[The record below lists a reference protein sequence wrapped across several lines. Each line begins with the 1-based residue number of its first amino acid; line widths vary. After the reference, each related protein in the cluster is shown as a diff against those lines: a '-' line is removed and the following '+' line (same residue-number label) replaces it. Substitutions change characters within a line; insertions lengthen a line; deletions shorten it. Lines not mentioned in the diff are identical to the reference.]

1 MSTRRKGV
9 VKIAL
14 TRKMLAAMGIESEKI
29 DQIIE
34 AHTESTDGLKAKV
47 EEERAKA
54 EELREQ
60 AAKVPGLEQQVEALK
75 AADEG
80 DEWEAKYNQAK
91 ADADRLQGDLDKLRG
106 EKTTLEEEYESFKGK
121 VESDRANAEKL
132 ELYKGLLRE
141 IGLDEKRVDKAAR
154 LKPLDELT
162 VEDGKLAGYDDLK
175 ASEAEEWAEFIPK
188 STGVRGQNV
197 PTPPKSEPSEDG
209 PDPAIQ
215 ASLKARHERLYG
227 KAENTEQ

>member
-1 MSTRRKGV
+1 M
-9 VKIAL
+9 AL
-14 TRKMLAAMGIESEKI
+14 TRKMLTAMGIESEKI

-34 AHTESTDGLKAKV
+34 AHTESTDGLKAKA

-60 AAKVPGLEQQVEALK
+60 AAKVPGLEQQIEALK

-80 DEWEAKYNQAK
+80 EQWKSKYEEAKAE
-91 ADADRLQGDLDKLRG
+91 AERVQGDLDKLKG
-106 EKTTLEEEYESFKGK
+106 EKATVEEEFESFKGK
-121 VESDRANAEKL
+121 VEADRADAEKL

-154 LKPLDELT
+154 LKPLGELT
-162 VEDGKLAGYDDLK
+162 VEDGKLAGYDELK

-188 STGVRGQNV
+188 STGVHGQKV

-215 ASLKARHERLYG
+215 AALRARHERLYG
-227 KAENTEQ
+227 KAEQTTE